1 MYRGNVRIPAYE
13 FQHAKFSLEW
23 AGYAE
28 AAFFELH
35 VYCKCRRS
43 GQPKT

>member
-13 FQHAKFSLEW
+13 SQDAKFSLEW

-35 VYCKCRRS
+35 EYCKCRRS